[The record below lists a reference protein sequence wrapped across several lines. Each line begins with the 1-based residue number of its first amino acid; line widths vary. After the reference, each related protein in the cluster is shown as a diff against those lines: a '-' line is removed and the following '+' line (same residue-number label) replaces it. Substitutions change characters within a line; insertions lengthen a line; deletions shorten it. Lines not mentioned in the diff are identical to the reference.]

1 MVAASTAGRLAARIL
16 GEKFEYVISA
26 EPRGR
31 FKGWVE
37 EVDSCTELRFRSSE
51 ELLKFLGQRFDLV
64 LALADQARLGNSRKQ
79 GFLRKKSSRKERSA
93 P

>member
-1 MVAASTAGRLAARIL
+1 VLRPCRRSTIVVAASTAGRLAARIL

-37 EVDSCTELRFRSSE
+37 EVDSCTELRFRY
-51 ELLKFLGQRFDLV
+51 G
-64 LALADQARLGNSRKQ
+64 G
-79 GFLRKKSSRKERSA
+79 G
-93 P
+93 